1 MLFRSCLAG
10 AVVFGLG
17 GTGLV
22 CVLLPLY
29 DKLYGRI
36 SKKWRFALCLLL
48 LAVFI
53 ADATY
58 CAVRPNTGRGISQGA
73 EGGAG
78 GCAGTL
84 P

>member
-1 MLFRSCLAG
+1 MTKKQKHTLVVTVGYLILAVGCL
-10 AVVFGLG
+10 
-17 GTGLV
+17 

-58 CAVRPNTGRGISQGA
+58 CAVRPNTGRGISQG
-73 EGGAG
+73 G
-78 GCAGTL
+78 
-84 P
+84 